1 MSISY
6 RYVIRFPDAAD
17 SERQAWPNAI
27 RGRLFDL
34 ADVVDVTVAEEVS
47 AWTRGR
53 NTDVRIE
60 WARQRLE
67 LVTVSADAAGAEAA
81 RVAILNAVDALR
93 QQLGA
98 GVVAMVRDTVD
109 VYAIPAGAM
118 LGPTRSAL

>member
-17 SERQAWPNAI
+17 SERQAWPNTV

-34 ADVVDVTVAEEVS
+34 ADVIDVTVAEEVS

-67 LVTVSADAAGAEAA
+67 LVTMSVDAAAAEAA
-81 RVAILNAVDALR
+81 RVTILNAVDTIR
-93 QQLGA
+93 QQLQVD
-98 GVVAMVRDTVD
+98 VVAVIRDTVD
-109 VYAIPAGAM
+109 VYPLPPGAL
-118 LGPTRSAL
+118 LGATRSAL